1 MTFGRCDSKL
11 VIPCDI
17 LADRFVSVL
26 TKKLLN
32 FSAVDFLSV
41 ICSLTVAKLLR
52 KESFCNL
59 NFHDFPSML
68 CYLILGFFKYIL
80 EVKIFFEC
88 FLIF

>member
-32 FSAVDFLSV
+32 FPAVDFLSV
-41 ICSLTVAKLLR
+41 ICSLAVAKLLR

-59 NFHDFPSML
+59 NFPVIDFMIFQV
-68 CYLILGFFKYIL
+68 CYVILFSDFL
-80 EVKIFFEC
+80 NIFWK
-88 FLIF
+88 